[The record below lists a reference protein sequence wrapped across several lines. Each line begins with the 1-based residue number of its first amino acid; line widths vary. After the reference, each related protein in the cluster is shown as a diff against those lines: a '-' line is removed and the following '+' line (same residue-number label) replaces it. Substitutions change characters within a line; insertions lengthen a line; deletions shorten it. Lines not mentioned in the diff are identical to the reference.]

1 MIGSWMAG
9 AHFCAQE
16 VNSPLE
22 RRRRIVETYNPDVVI
37 ASAQTPNELNTNSRF
52 LYIESLSDLPLQK
65 IQEAHEIAYVVFT
78 SGSTGDPKGVMVGR
92 RAFSHFIKV
101 SRSHFDAGPGDRWA
115 QFSNIGHD
123 LAIMDTFMA
132 LTTGATLVPFVSER
146 ERIMPATAVRDHAIT
161 LWQSVPSVV
170 DLMIRAGHVRAELLR
185 SLRIMSFCGAPL
197 LPYHCRDL
205 FAAHPSLII
214 FNTYG
219 TTETTGFNTFQRLE
233 NHTYRDFAD
242 GSMALGTNLPGWRL
256 VLDGGDNP
264 IEGEILIESQYLA
277 LGYWSNP
284 ELTGAR
290 FSASPKPTSP
300 DSRLYRTGDL
310 ARRSGARVFF
320 HGRNDRQI
328 KIHGNRVELD
338 EIDAAIRSCAGLPSC
353 TLMLDDLL
361 CTLLAA
367 PRLPDT
373 LALRRALKAFL
384 PSFAIPTVW
393 HFAEDLPRNPNGKVN
408 YPAVATILRARN

>member
-1 MIGSWMAG
+1 MAG

-22 RRRRIVETYNPDVVI
+22 RRRRIAEIYNPDVVI
-37 ASAQTPNELNTNSRF
+37 ASVQTPNDLNANGRF
-52 LYIESLSDLPLQK
+52 LYIEHLTDLPIQK

-101 SRSHFDAGPGDRWA
+101 SRPNFDAGPGDRWA

-123 LAIMDTFMA
+123 LAVMDTFMA
-132 LTTGATLVPFVSER
+132 LSTGATLVPLVTER
-146 ERIMPATAVRDHAIT
+146 ERLMPATAVRDQAIT
-161 LWQSVPSVV
+161 LWQSVPSAV
-170 DLMIRAGHVRAELLR
+170 DLMLRAGHVRAELLR

-219 TTETTGFNTFQRLE
+219 TTETTGFNTLQRLDSQ
-233 NHTYRDFAD
+233 TYMDFAD
-242 GSMALGTNLPGWRL
+242 SSMALGTNIPGWQL
-256 VLDGGDNP
+256 VLEGEDNP
-264 IEGEILIESQYLA
+264 IEGEILINSPYLA
-277 LGYWSNP
+277 LGYWNNP
-284 ELTGAR
+284 GLTGTR
-290 FSASPKPTSP
+290 FSRAPNPTSP

-310 ARRSGARVFF
+310 ARRSETGVFF
-320 HGRNDRQI
+320 CGRNDRQI

-338 EIDAAIRSCAGLPSC
+338 EIDAAIHSCAGIPSC
-353 TLMLDDLL
+353 TLLLDGLL

-367 PRLPDT
+367 QSLPDT
-373 LALRRALKAFL
+373 SALRSALKAFL
-384 PSFAIPTVW
+384 PSFAIPTIW
-393 HFAEDLPRNPNGKVN
+393 HIAEDLPRNPNGKVD
-408 YPAVATILRARN
+408 YVAVATFLRTGN